1 MNEAIYKTFIYE
13 TMNGE
18 FMVTDPMEFDSV
30 VPGGP
35 FETEAQAREALER
48 YVETNQIVFEQ

>member
-13 TMNGE
+13 TTNGE

-35 FETEAQAREALER
+35 FETEAQAREA
-48 YVETNQIVFEQ
+48 